1 MTKKNKIILIFFIF
15 AFFLVLYLVV
25 TSEKTDKN
33 KQYAGQKIQKVDL
46 GKLESDYKAEA
57 KSILDGYSQL
67 SNNNGIDINEV
78 KQVKNNF
85 LALKVP
91 TKFKDL
97 HLDLVLAMV
106 KMENFLT
113 SGANEEKIASQ
124 QIVSRIKANYAW
136 IN

>member
-1 MTKKNKIILIFFIF
+1 M
-15 AFFLVLYLVV
+15 
-25 TSEKTDKN
+25 
-33 KQYAGQKIQKVDL
+33 